1 MSRGNSSARTTAA
14 TVWAVPGYEGK
25 LLPLIVA
32 MELVSNLDWIN
43 EDDAGVLN
51 STFEVID
58 VVAVVVVVAAVVV
71 IVAVV
76 KVPGVLRYSSVRV
89 PVASETVVSATGSD
103 GGGGGGGGG
112 GAVVVGKVI

>member
-58 VVAVVVVVAAVVV
+58 VVAVVVVVVAAV

-76 KVPGVLRYSSVRV
+76 EVPGVLRYSSVRV

-103 GGGGGGGGG
+103 GGGGGG
-112 GAVVVGKVI
+112 AVVVGKVI

>member
-32 MELVSNLDWIN
+32 MELESNLDWIN

-58 VVAVVVVVAAVVV
+58 VVAVVVVVVVAVVV

-76 KVPGVLRYSSVRV
+76 EVPGVLRYSSVRV

-103 GGGGGGGGG
+103 GGGGGA

>member
-14 TVWAVPGYEGK
+14 TVWAVPGYEGR

-58 VVAVVVVVAAVVV
+58 VVAVVVVVVAV
-71 IVAVV
+71 IVAVAE
-76 KVPGVLRYSSVRV
+76 VPGVLRYSSVRV

-112 GAVVVGKVI
+112 AVVVGKVI

>member
-58 VVAVVVVVAAVVV
+58 VVAVVVVVVAAV

-76 KVPGVLRYSSVRV
+76 EVPGVLRYSSVRV
-89 PVASETVVSATGSD
+89 PVASETVVSETGSD
-103 GGGGGGGGG
+103 GGGGGGA
-112 GAVVVGKVI
+112 AVVVGKVI